1 MAFRCYAEKNGEQ
14 AAEKLWNERFA
25 EYGATERTTR
35 LDDSLYA
42 FGGGEYFMTVYAH
55 GAALYRALWEE
66 LGDEA
71 FFGALRIYF
80 DANSFK
86 NATEKD
92 LLAAFEEATGR
103 DLSAWFETR
112 MAADY
117 SFAAAK

>member
-1 MAFRCYAEKNGEQ
+1 
-14 AAEKLWNERFA
+14 
-25 EYGATERTTR
+25 
-35 LDDSLYA
+35 
-42 FGGGEYFMTVYAH
+42 MTVYAH

-86 NATEKD
+86 NATAAE
-92 LLAAFEEATGR
+92 LIAAFEEATGR
-103 DLSAWFETR
+103 DISAWFAER

-117 SFAAAK
+117 RFVDPA